1 MRLKTGLA
9 LGLTLLACA
18 GHARDLQTI
27 RQSGE
32 LKVGVPGDY
41 APLAFHNQA
50 GELLGYDV
58 DMAKDLGKTLGLK
71 VSFVATS
78 WPTLAADL
86 QADKFDIAMGG
97 VTRTPERAKAFALS
111 RPVVANGKIA
121 LANCSAAPSLGSLAQ
136 IDRPQVKV
144 VVNPGGTNQ
153 SYVDAHI
160 KHAQIIRVKNNVD
173 NLQALRDKS
182 ADMMVTDLI
191 EGDWYQGQEP
201 GVFCVATA
209 KPLPGTESDK
219 VYMVRRDNPQLL
231 EKVDQWLAKQD
242 PAALKRKWKLAQ

>member
-1 MRLKTGLA
+1 
-9 LGLTLLACA
+9 
-18 GHARDLQTI
+18 
-27 RQSGE
+27 
-32 LKVGVPGDY
+32 
-41 APLAFHNQA
+41 
-50 GELLGYDV
+50 
-58 DMAKDLGKTLGLK
+58 MAKDLGKTLGLK

-121 LANCSAAPSLGSLAQ
+121 LANCSAAPSLGNLAQ

-191 EGDWYQGQEP
+191 EGDWYQAVSRACSASPRPSRCRAPKAIKSIWSG
-201 GVFCVATA
+201 ATIR
-209 KPLPGTESDK
+209 SCW
-219 VYMVRRDNPQLL
+219 RR
-231 EKVDQWLAKQD
+231 
-242 PAALKRKWKLAQ
+242 